1 VSSAGETPISE
12 LVEDE
17 VVHIE
22 PEANL
27 NEVARILDAAN
38 IGAVILGDKSQ
49 VTGIVS
55 ERDLV
60 QALAH
65 QRDPALTR
73 AVDVAHTNLIWCDSE
88 ATVAEVATEMMERYV
103 RHVLVEED
111 GKLIGIVSARDLLGV
126 YASDEVETE

>member
-1 VSSAGETPISE
+1 VTAAGDTPISE

-22 PEANL
+22 PEASL
-27 NEVARILDAAN
+27 NEVARALATAN

-60 QALAH
+60 QAFA
-65 QRDPALTR
+65 RDCDPRRTR

-126 YASDEVETE
+126 YASDEVEAE

>member
-1 VSSAGETPISE
+1 VAPAGETPVAE

-17 VVHIE
+17 VVHID
-22 PEANL
+22 PAASL
-27 NEVARILDAAN
+27 NEVARLLDTAN
-38 IGAVILGDKSQ
+38 IGAVVLGDKSL

-60 QALAH
+60 NALAH
-65 QRDPALTR
+65 DRDPARTR
-73 AVDVAHTNLIWCDSE
+73 AADVAQTNLIWCDSE
-88 ATVAEVATEMMERYV
+88 ATVAEVAKEMMERYV

-111 GKLIGIVSARDLLGV
+111 GTLIGIVSARDLLGL

>member
-1 VSSAGETPISE
+1 MTSAGELPVSD
-12 LVEDE
+12 LVAEE
-17 VVHIE
+17 VVHVE
-22 PEANL
+22 PETNL
-27 NEVARILDAAN
+27 REVARVLEEAN
-38 IGAVILGDKSQ
+38 IGAVVLGAMSQ

-65 QRDPALTR
+65 KRDPALTR
-73 AVDVAHTNLIWCDSE
+73 AVDVAHTNLIWCDAQ

-126 YASDEVETE
+126 YASDEVED